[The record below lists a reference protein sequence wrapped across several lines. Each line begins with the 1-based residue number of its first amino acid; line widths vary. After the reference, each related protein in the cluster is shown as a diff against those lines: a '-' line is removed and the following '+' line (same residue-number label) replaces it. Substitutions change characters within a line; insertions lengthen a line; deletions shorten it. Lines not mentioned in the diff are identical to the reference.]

1 VGESAAH
8 AEETLR
14 SARRG
19 TDAIKT
25 KRQTQASKQAK
36 IPRNKNISSSFASK
50 RSRNKTKCARVQ
62 EKADISADRIA
73 RLNELGFVWDAVAQ
87 VNFIYFIII
96 DYVSFRFVLFVPFRF
111 GFHFVVKMCGRPA
124 DLGRVD
130 VADEDVSRGARPL
143 QCQEARAKGETVFH
157 PFYVL

>member
-1 VGESAAH
+1 M
-8 AEETLR
+8 L
-14 SARRG
+14 
-19 TDAIKT
+19 
-25 KRQTQASKQAK
+25 
-36 IPRNKNISSSFASK
+36 
-50 RSRNKTKCARVQ
+50 Q
-62 EKADISADRIA
+62 EKADISPDRIA

-87 VNFIYFIII
+87 VNFISHHQFRFIA
-96 DYVSFRFVLFVPFRF
+96 FRFVSFVPFRF

-157 PFYVL
+157 HYYVL